1 MLKFPKLNS
10 DLHDDNG
17 EDQQLVLCH
26 RLPHADA
33 PPHAER
39 NEALWF
45 GFKNMTFKKNN
56 ILVKT
61 DIPGLCIFREP
72 SSVSFKNREGLNAF
86 WKVEKNL
93 SFPYNFNFFKK
104 IRFYRVSPVLGI
116 CVEAVDVVV
125 DICLWKSK
133 KKKLN
138 NSLLD
143 LWET

>member
-1 MLKFPKLNS
+1 MLSEKWEFFCLFHII
-10 DLHDDNG
+10 L
-17 EDQQLVLCH
+17 
-26 RLPHADA
+26 
-33 PPHAER
+33 
-39 NEALWF
+39 
-45 GFKNMTFKKNN
+45 TFF
-56 ILVKT
+56 L
-61 DIPGLCIFREP
+61 
-72 SSVSFKNREGLNAF
+72 
-86 WKVEKNL
+86 
-93 SFPYNFNFFKK
+93 KK